1 MTSPIVIASRVPAIG
16 RGRVPL
22 LMAGTSPDMTE
33 RACSLRVMDPS

>member
-22 LMAGTSPDMTE
+22 LMASPDMTE
-33 RACSLRVMDPS
+33 RACSLRGMDPS